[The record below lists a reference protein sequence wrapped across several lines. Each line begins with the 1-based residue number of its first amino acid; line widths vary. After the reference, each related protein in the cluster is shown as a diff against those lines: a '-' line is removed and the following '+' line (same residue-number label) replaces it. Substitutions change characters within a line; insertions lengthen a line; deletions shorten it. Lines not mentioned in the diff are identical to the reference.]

1 MTQIIASYT
10 FTASVA
16 PPDMIKLRPER
27 YGKFEQACMA
37 HGITRHQARSKSRT
51 RDLAHPRQAA
61 MLWLRNNTNL
71 SLPEIG
77 RLFDRDH
84 TTVLHGIRAA
94 EKRANGGEQ

>member
-1 MTQIIASYT
+1 MTQTIASYT

-16 PPDMIKLRPER
+16 SPEMINLRPER
-27 YGKFEQACMA
+27 YGMFEKACMA
-37 HGITRHQARSKSRT
+37 NGISREQARCKSRT
-51 RDLAHPRQAA
+51 RDLVHPRQAA

-94 EKRANGGEQ
+94 EKRAKGGEA